1 MSFRLEEDLGFLLA
15 RTYRAMRRRLMSELE
30 PLGVTYE
37 QFRVLIALC
46 EQDNVAQVTLA
57 TNVAADKT
65 SLARMLGRMEG
76 AGLVSR
82 EVDPNDSRVQRVRLT
97 ETGREMQGQVI
108 PRRDRALRSAAEGL
122 NGEEVRE
129 LKRMLNRIYGN
140 TR

>member
-1 MSFRLEEDLGFLLA
+1 MRQEEDLGFLLA
-15 RTYRAMRRRLMSELE
+15 RAYRAMRRRLMSELE

-46 EQDNVAQVTLA
+46 EQDYVAQVTLA
-57 TNVAADKT
+57 TSVAADKT

-82 EVDPNDSRVQRVRLT
+82 ETDPDDSRVHRVRLT
-97 ETGREMQGQVI
+97 EKGREMQGQVI
-108 PRRDRALRSAAEGL
+108 PRRDRALRAAVEGL
-122 NGEEVRE
+122 NGEEVSE
-129 LKRMLNRIYGN
+129 LKRMLNEIYGN